1 MLCALTESARAHDRS
16 RTHRGHY
23 GAVGSRL
30 ASVVCVALV
39 SALLVPAT
47 AFAARGAQVP
57 TFTLHRIQASF
68 GDSAYLPTR
77 LPLGYA
83 YERWQRVNGNLVV
96 SFKQRRGND
105 RFTFQVEK
113 LANGTACDLGG
124 AFHKTLQMDGN
135 KIYYRGEAG
144 EWIAWRC
151 VTSPR
156 TNARYL
162 LSVHSRGPLPDVAL
176 ARVAASGKRFAR

>member
-1 MLCALTESARAHDRS
+1 M
-16 RTHRGHY
+16 RT
-23 GAVGSRL
+23 RL
-30 ASVVCVALV
+30 ASVVGVALV
-39 SALLVPAT
+39 GALLVPAT

-57 TFTLHRIQASF
+57 AFTQRLIQRNF

-83 YERWQRVNGNLVV
+83 YERWQRVNGSLVLT
-96 SFKQRRGND
+96 FKQRGGND

-113 LANGTACDLGG
+113 LSKGTACDLGG

-135 KIYYRGEAG
+135 KVYYRGEAG

-162 LSVHSRGPLPDVAL
+162 MSVHSRGPLPDVAL

>member
-1 MLCALTESARAHDRS
+1 V
-16 RTHRGHY
+16 
-23 GAVGSRL
+23 AVR
-30 ASVVCVALV
+30 LV
-39 SALLVPAT
+39 SLACAALAATALVPAPSL
-47 AFAARGAQVP
+47 AAVRGAQVP
-57 TFTLHRIQASF
+57 RFTLHRIQANF
-68 GDSAYLPTR
+68 GDTAYLPTR
-77 LPLGYA
+77 LPLGYV

-96 SFKQRRGND
+96 TFKQRRGND
-105 RFTFQVEK
+105 RFTFEVER
-113 LANGTACDLGG
+113 LPRGTACDFGG

-135 KIYYRGEAG
+135 KVYYGGESG

-156 TNARYL
+156 TGIRYV